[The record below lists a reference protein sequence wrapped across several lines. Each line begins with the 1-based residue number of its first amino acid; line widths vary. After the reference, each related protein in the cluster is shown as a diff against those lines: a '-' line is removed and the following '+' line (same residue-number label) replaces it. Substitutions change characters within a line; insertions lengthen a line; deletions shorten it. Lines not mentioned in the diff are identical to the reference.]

1 MNNYSTWGYTYSKS
15 QRCYETLVPESHK
28 DEPKKFFRKPI
39 NPLLKQVE
47 QSEVCPICHFMKSLD
62 GKCKCNR

>member
-28 DEPKKFFRKPI
+28 DEPKKFFQKTNQSVIETSRTERGLSDMSLYEVVRRK
-39 NPLLKQVE
+39 V
-47 QSEVCPICHFMKSLD
+47 
-62 GKCKCNR
+62 

>member
-28 DEPKKFFRKPI
+28 DEPKKFFR
-39 NPLLKQVE
+39 
-47 QSEVCPICHFMKSLD
+47 
-62 GKCKCNR
+62 NRSIRY

>member
-28 DEPKKFFRKPI
+28 DE
-39 NPLLKQVE
+39 

-62 GKCKCNR
+62 GKCECNR

>member
-39 NPLLKQVE
+39 NPLLKQVDRARF
-47 QSEVCPICHFMKSLD
+47 VRYVTL
-62 GKCKCNR
+62 

>member
-47 QSEVCPICHFMKSLD
+47 QSGGLSDMSLYEVVRRKV
-62 GKCKCNR
+62 